1 NTFIDPRQTG
11 GRLNAR
17 TTEPIVE
24 LITLD
29 GEEWLRYK
37 SFPVTVALIRATY
50 ADARGNLSM
59 ECEGLISEVL
69 PIAQAARNHG
79 GIVIAQV
86 ESMVDRII
94 DPKSVRVPGILVD
107 YIVTS
112 GGVMHDQTFG
122 VDFDESFVVSSDEI
136 EGIPPLAFSERKI
149 IGRRALM

>member
-1 NTFIDPRQTG
+1 MR
-11 GRLNAR
+11 AR
-17 TTEPIVE
+17 RSRWSSAS
-24 LITLD
+24 TLD

-37 SFPVTVALIRATY
+37 PLPVHVGLIRATY

-59 ECEGLISEVL
+59 DCEGLIGEVL

-86 ESMVDRII
+86 ESVVDHIA

-122 VDFDESFVVSSDEI
+122 DRF
-136 EGIPPLAFSERKI
+136 
-149 IGRRALM
+149 